1 MKYFLLGP
9 KDTEESAHFEAN
21 ELGESSFDSF
31 YPGSAL
37 KVLME
42 VTHTRPELLEH
53 FTILNEQKEKLSIAQ
68 FLERIDKLKIR
79 RDYNG

>member
-1 MKYFLLGP
+1 MKYYLLGP
-9 KDTEESAHFEAN
+9 DDTEASAHFETN

-37 KVLME
+37 KLLME
-42 VTHTRPELLEH
+42 VTDKRPELLEH
-53 FTILNEQKEKLSIAQ
+53 FTILNDQKEKLSISQ

-79 RDYNG
+79 RQYNG